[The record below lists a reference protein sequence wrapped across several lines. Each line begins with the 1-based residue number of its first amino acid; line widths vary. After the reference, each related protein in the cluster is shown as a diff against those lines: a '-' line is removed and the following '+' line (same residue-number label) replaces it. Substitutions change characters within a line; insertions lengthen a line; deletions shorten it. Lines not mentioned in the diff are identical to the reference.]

1 MCEHDNDN
9 ENSNNNNG
17 LIEKSKQEKEKDER
31 EYLEYLKYRKEIIDS
46 HCHIHEDIEHLQE
59 SCDLPFKKVLL
70 MGTTVEDWDRVNQ
83 LADKINN
90 DDKVI
95 RCFGIHP
102 WFVYNYLPPTELIG
116 QVLKEGEITT
126 NNSNNNDSSS
136 SSNSN
141 KNIIKIDETWKI
153 KMKEQLIKYP
163 NSMVGEIGID
173 KVTKVRL
180 NGLNRNDQ
188 DSQMKVFKDQIEI
201 ANELG
206 RLVSL
211 HCVQLQGK
219 LLTFFQSLSIDKFP
233 PSIALHTFGGKPAT
247 VDQFCK
253 MASGKGDRF
262 YFGLSFI
269 NLSSS
274 KVDKLIQAIP
284 DDRLLLESD
293 QNSPT
298 EAEPSMFKLIQKVSS
313 SKNWTIQK
321 TIEQTTLNTI
331 NFLSKQIKK

>member
-1 MCEHDNDN
+1 MCEK
-9 ENSNNNNG
+9 EINNNNNNNE
-17 LIEKSKQEKEKDER
+17 LTEKSKEEIEKDEI

-46 HCHIHEDIEHLQE
+46 HCHIHEDVEHLQE
-59 SCDLPFKKVLL
+59 SCDLPFKKILL
-70 MGTTVEDWDRVNQ
+70 MGTTVEDWDKINQ
-83 LADKINN
+83 LADKIN
-90 DDKVI
+90 DDNKII

-116 QVLKEGEITT
+116 KIKEGDG
-126 NNSNNNDSSS
+126 SNDS
-136 SSNSN
+136 
-141 KNIIKIDETWKI
+141 IIISIDETWRI
-153 KMKEQLIKYP
+153 KMKELLLKYP
-163 NSMVGEIGID
+163 NSIVGEIGID

-180 NGLNRNDQ
+180 NGFNKNDQ
-188 DSQMKVFKDQIEI
+188 ESQMRVFRDQIEI
-201 ANELG
+201 ANELD

-211 HCVQLQGK
+211 HCVQLQGQ
-219 LLTFFQSLSIDKFP
+219 LLTFFQSLDIDKFP
-233 PSIALHTFGGKPAT
+233 PAIALHTFGGKPAT

-253 MASGKGDRF
+253 MASGKGDKF

-269 NLSSS
+269 NLTFS

-298 EAEPSMFKLIQKVSS
+298 QVDQSLFKLIQKISI

-321 TIEQTTLNTI
+321 TIEQTTLNTL

>member
-1 MCEHDNDN
+1 MCEHENNEDN
-9 ENSNNNNG
+9 E
-17 LIEKSKQEKEKDER
+17 ITQKSKEEKEKDEID
-31 EYLEYLKYRKEIIDS
+31 YLEYLKYRKDIIDS
-46 HCHIHEDIEHLQE
+46 HCHIHEDVEHLQE
-59 SCDLPFKKVLL
+59 SCDLPFKKILL
-70 MGTTVEDWDRVNQ
+70 MGTTVQDWDRVNQ
-83 LADKINN
+83 LADKIN
-90 DDKVI
+90 DDNRII

-102 WFVYNYLPPTELIG
+102 WFVFNYLPPSELIG
-116 QVLKEGEITT
+116 KIKESSDENT
-126 NNSNNNDSSS
+126 NNNNN
-136 SSNSN
+136 N
-141 KNIIKIDETWKI
+141 KNLIKIDDTWKI
-153 KMKEQLIKYP
+153 KMKELLIKYP
-163 NSMVGEIGID
+163 NSIVGEIGID
-173 KVTKVRL
+173 KVTKVKL
-180 NGLNRNDQ
+180 NGLNKNDQ
-188 DSQMKVFKDQIEI
+188 DSQMKVFQDQIEL

-253 MASGKGDRF
+253 MGAGKGDRF

-269 NLSSS
+269 NLTSS

-293 QNSPT
+293 QNTPIQADQSL
-298 EAEPSMFKLIQKVSS
+298 FKLIQKVST

-321 TIEQTTLNTI
+321 TIEQTTLNTL